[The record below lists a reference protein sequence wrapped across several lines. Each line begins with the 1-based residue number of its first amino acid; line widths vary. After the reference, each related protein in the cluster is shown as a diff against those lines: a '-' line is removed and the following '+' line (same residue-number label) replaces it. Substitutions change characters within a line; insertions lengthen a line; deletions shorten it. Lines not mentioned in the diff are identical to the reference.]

1 MRPLDGV
8 TVLSLE
14 QAVAAPFATRQ
25 LADLGARVIKLE
37 RPGVGD
43 FARSYDE
50 AAGGLSSHFVWL
62 NRSKESL
69 TLDVKR
75 PEAREVLRRLLAAAD
90 VFVENLAPGATGR
103 LGLSAAA
110 LRAAHPRL
118 VVCEISGYGST
129 GPYRGRKAYDL
140 LVQAEA
146 GLLAITG
153 TPDEPVKVGI
163 SVADIAAGMYAYSG
177 VLTALLMRA
186 RTGAGTVVEVSMLEA
201 LGEWMGYPLYYA
213 SGGTAPRRSGARH
226 AVIAPYGPFAGGDG
240 GVVYLG
246 VQNEREW
253 RAFCEQ
259 VLRRPALAGD
269 PRFAANALRLEHR
282 RELDAE
288 IEAVFAET
296 EARARERFAAEGV
309 EAARVAFS
317 RFGKFRYQNQEHTTE
332 VGLEAGP
339 VTGSRIAAI
348 EAAFHETY
356 EREYTY
362 RLEAPVELVGIHLVA
377 AVEVGKLAMT
387 ERAPAPDGG
396 GAAAEPA
403 RKGRREVDYA
413 LEGVHVAAI
422 YDGERLEPGMGFAG
436 PAVVE
441 DPFST
446 VVVHPGDRVSVD
458 GYRNLH
464 VAVAAHQPAAGRE
477 PPAAA
482 PASSGDRTVGNES

>member
-8 TVLSLE
+8 TVLALE

-43 FARSYDE
+43 FARSYDA

-103 LGLSAAA
+103 LGLSAGA

-153 TPDEPVKVGI
+153 TPDEPAKVGI

-213 SGGTAPRRSGARH
+213 SGGAAPRRSGARH

-246 VQNEREW
+246 IQNEREW
-253 RAFCEQ
+253 RAFCGQ

-282 RELDAE
+282 RALDAE
-288 IEAVFAET
+288 IEAVFARLDAAEIVRRLDA
-296 EARARERFAAEGV
+296 ARIANARMRTVPEFAAHPQLAARGRWRRVDTPVGPLPATLPPAAIGGV
-309 EAARVAFS
+309 EPVMGPIPALGA
-317 RFGKFRYQNQEHTTE
+317 HTD
-332 VGLEAGP
+332 
-339 VTGSRIAAI
+339 AI
-348 EAAFHETY
+348 
-356 EREYTY
+356 
-362 RLEAPVELVGIHLVA
+362 LDELGFD
-377 AVEVGKLAMT
+377 
-387 ERAPAPDGG
+387 RA
-396 GAAAEPA
+396 
-403 RKGRREVDYA
+403 
-413 LEGVHVAAI
+413 
-422 YDGERLEPGMGFAG
+422 
-436 PAVVE
+436 
-441 DPFST
+441 
-446 VVVHPGDRVSVD
+446 
-458 GYRNLH
+458 
-464 VAVAAHQPAAGRE
+464 AVAARRAAG
-477 PPAAA
+477 
-482 PASSGDRTVGNES
+482 VV